1 MTKTSIVAM
10 LDARLP
16 PDGEPTDEQVDVAM
30 RALRSLEVAG
40 LITSSPGPGGEMMYR
55 ATAKLRR
62 MSLQDLMMSA
72 APDEGYLQ

>member
-40 LITSSPGPGGEMMYR
+40 LITSSPGPGGEMMC